1 MFNPEHALR
10 LDEVSRSGAKPIV
23 LMSYGVMH
31 FMAEA
36 RRQSGAFSQLP
47 KHSNWGLVCRQGDPP
62 FYKVRHFSS
71 AISLGQLRDIG
82 DLVRAASPGVA

>member
-1 MFNPEHALR
+1 MALC
-10 LDEVSRSGAKPIV
+10 
-23 LMSYGVMH
+23 
-31 FMAEA
+31 EA
-36 RRQSGAFSQLP
+36 RWILPERLVENGLARCAELVCVPAVHRRRSGAFSWLP
-47 KHSNWGLVCRQGDPP
+47 KHSDWGLVCHQGDTA